1 LGKDEIIDFLLAE
14 YSDTKAVSA
23 WGESSIFYNPNNRL
37 PRGVYFA
44 TLKDKDGEN
53 DRASSLN
60 REGVFRFNIGTI
72 KELYQELIGP
82 LPARPPKG
90 GVIDGRWDF
99 STLDQIMPHPIY
111 GWMGWVSVNNPSNKT
126 FLSLRPVVDAAY
138 EKAVLKFEKRFQK

>member
-60 REGVFRFNIGTI
+60 RDSQHSIRLCPILSTAGW
-72 KELYQELIGP
+72 
-82 LPARPPKG
+82 
-90 GVIDGRWDF
+90 DG
-99 STLDQIMPHPIY
+99 
-111 GWMGWVSVNNPSNKT
+111 
-126 FLSLRPVVDAAY
+126 
-138 EKAVLKFEKRFQK
+138 FQ